1 MTKVMESP
9 CQRLERLIA
18 LEKAAIK
25 SANQMIS
32 FLTAELERLNAAPR
46 PDPEKIDATKKRLA
60 EQEDRLASAEEGLRQ
75 DEEDHFQFC
84 SPHQP
89 PL

>member
-9 CQRLERLIA
+9 CQLLERLIA
-18 LEKAAIK
+18 LEKATIK
-25 SANQMIS
+25 SAKQMIS
-32 FLTAELERLNAAPR
+32 FLTAELERLNAAPC
-46 PDPEKIDATKKRLA
+46 PDPEKIDETKKRLA
-60 EQEDRLASAEEGLRQ
+60 EQEDRLASAEDGLRQ
-75 DEEDHFQFC
+75 VEEDHFQFC